1 MPCFAEPSLSEV
13 LKDPLIMTVMKAD
26 RVDVTAL
33 EKSLREVSGRI
44 RAQAPKRNNVLTNL
58 IAWS

>member
-1 MPCFAEPSLSEV
+1 
-13 LKDPLIMTVMKAD
+13 MTVMKAD

-44 RAQAPKRNNVLTNL
+44 RAQAPKRGNVLTNL